1 MDIFFDV
8 DWRALFVPEVALLE
22 LVIRGTLTYWFCF
35 LYVRFFRRGAGQ
47 LGVTDLLL
55 IILIAD
61 AAQNSMAG
69 DYKSITEGVVLVG
82 TLLFWNYALDWLGF
96 NTNLFKKLVSPE
108 PVTLVKDGQLQQHNL
123 NAQMISQDDLNGIL
137 RENGIDDLKKV
148 KLCQLEGTGNIS
160 VVQREG
166 K

>member
-8 DWRALFVPEVALLE
+8 
-22 LVIRGTLTYWFCF
+22 
-35 LYVRFFRRGAGQ
+35 
-47 LGVTDLLL
+47 
-55 IILIAD
+55 
-61 AAQNSMAG
+61 
-69 DYKSITEGVVLVG
+69 
-82 TLLFWNYALDWLGF
+82 DWLGF

-137 RENGIDDLKKV
+137 RENGINDLKKV

-166 K
+166 E